1 MTELKQELLDQELI
15 VEKARQAAIKESE
28 DDKGGCDEKMQTWSR
43 AHAKLEMIQ
52 KAIQVATD
60 DTTFYDQ
67 VSDLASS
74 GKLMQA
80 AKVVSDHKL
89 KRKQTECEKE
99 FQKKVRRAELSLKRE
114 GDADAALLMARQLG
128 ASSALMQSPAMH
140 IASQHGFSM
149 GSITSSQPNQFY
161 PPLPPGPPPSGP
173 PPGHGQFRNNTG
185 QGAGGGTPPG
195 GQSGGGPRSAGVQQ
209 RTRFKMA
216 EDHLGQAKA
225 SQLNLTGQM
234 IPIGM
239 KFYTTGKSL
248 VDPKRDRKTPFTY
261 PCKVCA
267 KVGHEAFECTESF
280 QFEGKPA
287 KNYRELHALKVV
299 DKHGEYGQ

>member
-1 MTELKQELLDQELI
+1 MLDTEIKVHDGFTTRHGGFYREGHDVGRKEQNLLIQSKLLKKEATKPYADDYNEQVAKMTELKQELLDQELI

-161 PPLPPGPPPSGP
+161 PPLPPAARTTAIRTAAGAWTVSQQ
-173 PPGHGQFRNNTG
+173 HGARRRGRNT
-185 QGAGGGTPPG
+185 AGRTIRRGT
-195 GQSGGGPRSAGVQQ
+195 
-209 RTRFKMA
+209 
-216 EDHLGQAKA
+216 
-225 SQLNLTGQM
+225 SQCRG
-234 IPIGM
+234 
-239 KFYTTGKSL
+239 TTAHQIQNG
-248 VDPKRDRKTPFTY
+248 
-261 PCKVCA
+261 
-267 KVGHEAFECTESF
+267 
-280 QFEGKPA
+280 
-287 KNYRELHALKVV
+287 
-299 DKHGEYGQ
+299 